1 MKNKNSILSREQ
13 INKVMSLYSQGK
25 FEEAIVQI
33 KVLNEIYPNVPL
45 LFNLI
50 GACYRQLGQLDGS
63 IKMFKIAVE
72 LQPDYEKHFLI
83 LVRYLWRIK

>member
-1 MKNKNSILSREQ
+1 MKNKNPILSREQ

-45 LFNLI
+45 LSDHLHSRFRAPDAGRLTLSTRTQTRHSPFSSSI
-50 GACYRQLGQLDGS
+50 FAC
-63 IKMFKIAVE
+63 II
-72 LQPDYEKHFLI
+72 
-83 LVRYLWRIK
+83 